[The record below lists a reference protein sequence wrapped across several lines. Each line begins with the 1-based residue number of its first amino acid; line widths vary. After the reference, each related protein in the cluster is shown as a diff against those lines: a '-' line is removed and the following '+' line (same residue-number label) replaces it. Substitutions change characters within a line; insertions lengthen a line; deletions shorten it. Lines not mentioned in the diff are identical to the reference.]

1 MLACAVALLQVA
13 VSPAALAPA
22 GMERVAV
29 RVANPAESPVIA
41 VRVEVP
47 EALAVLGIDT
57 PSGWTSRLVPASD
70 TSPQAI
76 EWSGGTL
83 ERGAFR
89 EFAFFARL
97 GAAARQLSL
106 VLPVEL
112 HRADGGVR
120 RWRPGGDGPAPE
132 IQVRGS
138 VGVTA
143 GGAFTLAAAAA
154 GLAALGIALALRPKR
169 G

>member
-1 MLACAVALLQVA
+1 MLVCSLVLLQVA
-13 VSPAALAPA
+13 VSPTALAPA
-22 GMERVAV
+22 GLERVALW
-29 RVANPAESPVIA
+29 VANPAESPVVA

-47 EALAVLGIDT
+47 EALAVLGVDA
-57 PSGWTSRLVPASD
+57 PPGWMSRVVPASD

-76 EWSGGTL
+76 EWSGGAL

-97 GAAARQLSL
+97 GAAARQVSL

-112 HRADGGVR
+112 RRADGSVR
-120 RWRPGGDGPAPE
+120 RWRPGGDAPAPE